1 MDSQEAIEAKENDE
15 RCAQDEYT
23 WVQSLIWSYGSS
35 VVDQGK
41 YFLQSADDGQA
52 WVLMLKA
59 GAKIVP
65 GYVYSGGM
73 MGFVFMFR
81 DDMTPRPFNE

>member
-1 MDSQEAIEAKENDE
+1 MDAIEDE
-15 RCAQDEYT
+15 EEKKVYKAEYT
-23 WVQSLIWSYGSS
+23 WVQTLLFVYGSA

-41 YFLQSADDGQA
+41 YFVLSADDGQA